1 MIPIS
6 TYTGEGIEKLKT
18 CLRKSIDEQAEQV
31 NEDYRKKKLLLLQT
45 SKEEQMNRNWHSWT
59 DSTYFN
65 YAHEAFFVQTFHL
78 IVPSSIIA
86 CFPPFVQAL
95 GYGTVEKEASLFG
108 FVLVFFNL
116 CWLQNPSMW
125 KPKYVQLKI
134 LLNNWWSLEYFLP
147 SERNGGNI
155 TCTKEQVQQLHMSRG
170 HQKNQGKF
178 LIEEFSKSG
187 ASKVNWSCYCDRHW
201 IVVFCW
207 F

>member
-1 MIPIS
+1 MSKQSRWMKTIGKRNSYFYKLPKKNKWIETGIPERIQLIL
-6 TYTGEGIEKLKT
+6 TMH
-18 CLRKSIDEQAEQV
+18 
-31 NEDYRKKKLLLLQT
+31 N
-45 SKEEQMNRNWHSWT
+45 
-59 DSTYFN
+59 
-65 YAHEAFFVQTFHL
+65 EAFFVQTFHL

-170 HQKNQGKF
+170 HQKNQGQF

-187 ASKVNWSCYCDRHW
+187 ASKVN
-201 IVVFCW
+201 
-207 F
+207 